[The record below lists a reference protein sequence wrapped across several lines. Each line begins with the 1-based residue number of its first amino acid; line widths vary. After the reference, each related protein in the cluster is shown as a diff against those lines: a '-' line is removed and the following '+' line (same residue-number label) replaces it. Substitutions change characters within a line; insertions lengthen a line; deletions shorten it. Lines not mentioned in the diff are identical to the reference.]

1 MSDAAVSDRVAAA
14 LAMRQAQQRRIQAAA
29 SSGSSSGSGSGDQ
42 SDDSSGSDRP
52 TPSPARSP
60 PATVKKSRK
69 PTAPTRKPVYA
80 RRTGAPGPAPVTS
93 KPKRRAKPGV
103 KVLQEIRQYQRST
116 ELLLRKLPFARLV
129 RELQLQYAT
138 RQFRWQAEALLALQE
153 ATEAY
158 LVGLFEDAYVHYIV
172 GHYLSECLTMTCLV
186 ETSAPF
192 TPSA

>member
-29 SSGSSSGSGSGDQ
+29 SSGSSSESGDQ
-42 SDDSSGSDRP
+42 SDDSSGSDRAS
-52 TPSPARSP
+52 PSPARSP
-60 PATVKKSRK
+60 PATVKKPRK
-69 PTAPTRKPVYA
+69 QAAPTRQPVYA
-80 RRTGAPGPAPVTS
+80 RRTGAPGPTPAPAKT
-93 KPKRRAKPGV
+93 KRRAKPGV

-129 RELQLQYAT
+129 RELQLQYAR

-158 LVGLFEDAYVHYIV
+158 LVSLFEDAYVSFI
-172 GHYLSECLTMTCLV
+172 
-186 ETSAPF
+186 
-192 TPSA
+192 PSSMAV